1 MLSRGM
7 LPMKQ
12 EIISLSFFILFVDF
26 FGWLFCQKLARSE
39 TPKLRVAVV
48 ELPTVAWLA
57 QDVPTDD
64 SAS

>member
-1 MLSRGM
+1 
-7 LPMKQ
+7 MKQ
-12 EIISLSFFILFVDF
+12 EIISLSFSYSLLF

>member
-1 MLSRGM
+1 
-7 LPMKQ
+7 MKQ
-12 EIISLSFFILFVDF
+12 EIISLSFSYSFLF

>member
-12 EIISLSFFILFVDF
+12 GIISLSFHTLFV

>member
-12 EIISLSFFILFVDF
+12 EIISLSFSYSLLF